1 MTTININNKNT
12 VKLLDILKIIF
23 ENNKTNTISEET
35 LLSLYYIF
43 DQTIFASLE
52 LIDKE
57 LITKYVFQPSNRYFY
72 VVEGRKGAKYM
83 CLIQGDY
90 CSCPSFNFSVLLK
103 SDSVYIGHFTNT
115 DLFLKSH
122 YTLQCKHQISSILAE
137 IISNVKVT
145 EFDDSEY
152 QSQILSIESLSF
164 KTPTHK
170 YQQK

>member
-1 MTTININNKNT
+1 MATTINTSNKNT

-103 SDSVYIGHFTNT
+103 SDSVY
-115 DLFLKSH
+115 
-122 YTLQCKHQISSILAE
+122 CKHQISSILAE
-137 IISNVKVT
+137 IISNVKVI

-170 YQQK
+170 FQQK